1 MPEERKEKLSE
12 IFNNLAEKTVQAL
25 DKEKGNHISRKTEK
39 MITLCMTLA
48 NYF

>member
-1 MPEERKEKLSE
+1 MPEERKEKLNK
-12 IFNNLAEKTVQAL
+12 IFNKLAEKTLKAI
-25 DKEKGNHISRKTEK
+25 DKEKGNHISRKTER